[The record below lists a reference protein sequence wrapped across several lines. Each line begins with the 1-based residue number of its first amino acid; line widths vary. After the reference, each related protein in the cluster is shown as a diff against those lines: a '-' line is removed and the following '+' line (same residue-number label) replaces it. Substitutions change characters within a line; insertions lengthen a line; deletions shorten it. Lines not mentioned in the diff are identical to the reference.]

1 VTADA
6 TESPPASLR
15 RAALIK
21 VTVAVVAWGASFIA
35 TKVALREAAPVTVV
49 WTRFLLG
56 VPVLG
61 VAVLLR
67 REWAPVPV
75 RDLGFFALLGVL
87 GITFH
92 QWLQSN
98 GLVTARAS
106 TTAWIV
112 ATVPVFIAILG
123 WFVLRE
129 RLRAAGTVGIA
140 LAAAGVLLVVTR
152 GDLGALARGRFGEP
166 GDALVLL
173 SAPNWAVF
181 SVLSRRALRAHPAG
195 RMMFYVMLLG
205 WAFTTVLFLAGPGF
219 QDLGRLSPAGW
230 TSIAFLGIVCSG
242 IAYVFWYDALK
253 ALPAPQVGAFL
264 YLEPLVAVVVAA
276 ALLGE
281 RVGWASLLGG
291 AVILLGVWL
300 VSRPST
306 PVPTPPRRSDSPSP
320 HRSGASPSP
329 SSTPPSSSSHPAGS

>member
-1 VTADA
+1 MSADA
-6 TESPPASLR
+6 TDAPPASLR
-15 RAALIK
+15 YAALFK

-35 TKVALREAAPVTVV
+35 TKVALRDVAPVTVV

-61 VAVLLR
+61 LAVLLR
-67 REWAPVPV
+67 REWAPVPA
-75 RDLGFFALLGVL
+75 RDLGLFALLGFL

-112 ATVPVFIAILG
+112 ATIPVFIAILG
-123 WFVLRE
+123 WLVLRE

-173 SAPNWAVF
+173 SAPNWAIF

-219 QDLGRLSPAGW
+219 RDLGRLSSAGW

-276 ALLGE
+276 AVLGE

-329 SSTPPSSSSHPAGS
+329 SSTPPSSS

>member
-1 VTADA
+1 VNADA
-6 TESPPASLR
+6 TGAPSASAR
-15 RAALIK
+15 ISALLK

-56 VPVLG
+56 LVVLG
-61 VAVLLR
+61 GTVLVR
-67 REWAPVPV
+67 REWAPVPA
-75 RDLGFFALLGVL
+75 RDLGFFALLGFL

-106 TTAWIV
+106 TTAWVV
-112 ATVPVFIAILG
+112 ATTPVFIALLG
-123 WFVLRE
+123 RLLLRE
-129 RLRAAGTVGIA
+129 RLRAAGTLGIA
-140 LAAAGVLLVVTR
+140 LAAGGVLLVVTR

-166 GDALVLL
+166 GDALILA

-195 RMMFYVMLLG
+195 RMMLYVMLPG
-205 WAFTTVLFLAGPGF
+205 WLFTTLLFLAGPGIG
-219 QDLGRLSPAGW
+219 DLARLSAAGW
-230 TSIAFLGIVCSG
+230 GSLAFLGVVCSG

-264 YLEPLVAVVVAA
+264 YLEPLVAVAVAA
-276 ALLGE
+276 AVLGE
-281 RVGWASLLGG
+281 GVGWASLLGG
-291 AVILLGVWL
+291 GVILLGVWL
-300 VSRPST
+300 VSRPSD
-306 PVPTPPRRSDSPSP
+306 PAPSRPRRSALRSPR
-320 HRSGASPSP
+320 RSGANPSP
-329 SSTPPSSSSHPAGS
+329 SSMPPSSSRHRDGS

>member
-1 VTADA
+1 MTAD
-6 TESPPASLR
+6 SPGEAPRLA
-15 RAALIK
+15 RAAALFK

-56 VPVLG
+56 LPVLG
-61 VAVLLR
+61 SAVLLR
-67 REWAPVPV
+67 REWAAVPA
-75 RDLGFFALLGVL
+75 RDLGSFALLGFL

-112 ATVPVFIAILG
+112 ATIPVFIAVLG
-123 WFVLRE
+123 WMVLRE
-129 RLRAAGTVGIA
+129 RLRPAGILGIA
-140 LAAAGVLLVVTR
+140 LAAGGVLLVVTR
-152 GDLGALARGRFGEP
+152 GDLGALLRGRFGEP
-166 GDALVLL
+166 GDVLVLL

-195 RMMFYVMLLG
+195 RMMLYVMLFG
-205 WAFTTVLFLAGPGF
+205 WAFTTVPFLAGPGAGE
-219 QDLGRLSPAGW
+219 LLRLSPEGW
-230 TSIAFLGIVCSG
+230 ASIAFLGFVCSG
-242 IAYVFWYDALK
+242 MAYVFWYDALK

-264 YLEPLVAVVVAA
+264 YLEPLVATGVAA
-276 ALLGE
+276 AVLGE
-281 RVGWASLLGG
+281 RVTLPSFLGG
-291 AVILLGVWL
+291 AIILLGVWI

-306 PVPTPPRRSDSPSP
+306 PVPTPPRRSDPPS
-320 HRSGASPSP
+320 RRRNGANPSP
-329 SSTPPSSSSHPAGS
+329 SSTPPSSSPRPAGS